1 MDKDSKPNTTAGD
14 AAPGPQAAQVPKV
27 RLRAGPNGPELPL
40 MANFVALDATA
51 NTAYLNFGFV
61 EPEVVARL
69 QSAGAPAAADAR
81 IEGRIVT
88 RIALPLDALALL
100 HHQTGMYLQSLQD
113 QVGNV
118 LATLAKQ
125 AKPGEGEGAA
135 AS

>member
-1 MDKDSKPNTTAGD
+1 MDKDRQPNT
-14 AAPGPQAAQVPKV
+14 P
-27 RLRAGPNGPELPL
+27 
-40 MANFVALDATA
+40 

-81 IEGRIVT
+81 IERRIVT

-113 QVGNV
+113 QVGSV

-125 AKPGEGEGAA
+125 AKPGQGEGAA
-135 AS
+135 S